1 MKHMLCSCAHE
12 THMLHTAYVYFL
24 RTCAHGSATHMKI
37 QTGEGEK
44 KLLAATPSSR
54 NLIGD

>member
-1 MKHMLCSCAHE
+1 
-12 THMLHTAYVYFL
+12 
-24 RTCAHGSATHMKI
+24 MKI